1 MILSLNQTNKRLK
14 RKQIDKVTLLPINDP
29 PKPSK
34 HPTLPTYN
42 REVPNATEPTAAQT
56 VSPTGGSTQPGP
68 ATITGVTFSP
78 ESPTKISPISSPKST
93 SPQHGSRI
101 PEFSSS
107 DDEIVPPYK
116 PTVRLPTSPDKPDI
130 NSISN
135 KLNSEAI
142 ERQQSET
149 KIEVQK
155 EDESQIENETSIVES
170 KNVQSTKSE
179 SHSKRTLTTRNQFI
193 NYEGCLFPMVIV
205 SIPDQMTIRKTHPT
219 LLQSSLL
226 TSDHNVQII
235 N

>member
-1 MILSLNQTNKRLK
+1 MMKSTGKSPT

-34 HPTLPTYN
+34 HPSLPTYN
-42 REVPNATEPTAAQT
+42 RELPNATESTQPI
-56 VSPTGGSTQPGP
+56 SPTGNSNQPAP

-93 SPQHGSRI
+93 SPQHGSRV

-116 PTVRLPTSPDKPDI
+116 PTVRLPTSPDKPET
-130 NSISN
+130 NSISK

-155 EDESQIENETSIVES
+155 EDESQIENETSVVES

-179 SHSKRTLTTRNQFI
+179 SHSKRTLTTRNQFR
-193 NYEGCLFPMVIV
+193 LSPH
-205 SIPDQMTIRKTHPT
+205 R
-219 LLQSSLL
+219 
-226 TSDHNVQII
+226 
-235 N
+235 

>member
-1 MILSLNQTNKRLK
+1 MVNLGDKSLK

-29 PKPSK
+29 PKSSK
-34 HPTLPTYN
+34 HPSLPTYN
-42 REVPNATEPTAAQT
+42 REVPNATEPSASQAI
-56 VSPTGGSTQPGP
+56 SPTGNSTRPGP

-78 ESPTKISPISSPKST
+78 ESPAKISPLSSPKST

-107 DDEIVPPYK
+107 DDEIIPPYK
-116 PTVRLPTSPDKPDI
+116 PTVRLPSSSDKPET
-130 NSISN
+130 NSTSK

-155 EDESQIENETSIVES
+155 EDESQIENETSIIES

-179 SHSKRTLTTRNQFI
+179 SHSKRTLTTRNQL
-193 NYEGCLFPMVIV
+193 CH
-205 SIPDQMTIRKTHPT
+205 IRWFNLSTHPNA
-219 LLQSSLL
+219 
-226 TSDHNVQII
+226 HANVKKWLFMFGSNEIGSGFSV
-235 N
+235 

>member
-1 MILSLNQTNKRLK
+1 MISNQNLNTASLGDKSFK

-34 HPTLPTYN
+34 HPSLPTYN
-42 REVPNATEPTAAQT
+42 REVPNATEPSASQSI
-56 VSPTGGSTQPGP
+56 SPTGNSTRPVQ

-78 ESPTKISPISSPKST
+78 ESPAKISPLSSPKST
-93 SPQHGSRI
+93 SPQNGSRI

-116 PTVRLPTSPDKPDI
+116 PTVRLPSNSDKPET
-130 NSISN
+130 NSTWN

-155 EDESQIENETSIVES
+155 EDENETSIIES

-179 SHSKRTLTTRNQFI
+179 SHSKRTLTTRNQL
-193 NYEGCLFPMVIV
+193 CLIHL
-205 SIPDQMTIRKTHPT
+205 R
-219 LLQSSLL
+219 
-226 TSDHNVQII
+226 
-235 N
+235 

>member
-1 MILSLNQTNKRLK
+1 MNLGEKSLK

-34 HPTLPTYN
+34 HPSLPTYN
-42 REVPNATEPTAAQT
+42 REVPNETEPKSAQSI
-56 VSPTGGSTQPGP
+56 SPTGNFTRPGP

-78 ESPTKISPISSPKST
+78 ESPAKISPVSSPKST

-107 DDEIVPPYK
+107 DDEIIPPYK
-116 PTVRLPTSPDKPDI
+116 PTVRLPSSSDKPET
-130 NSISN
+130 NSTS
-135 KLNSEAI
+135 KKSNSEAI

-155 EDESQIENETSIVES
+155 EDESQIENETSIIES

-179 SHSKRTLTTRNQFI
+179 SHSKRTLTTRNELCDI
-193 NYEGCLFPMVIV
+193 TYVLY
-205 SIPDQMTIRKTHPT
+205 
-219 LLQSSLL
+219 
-226 TSDHNVQII
+226 TS
-235 N
+235 

>member
-1 MILSLNQTNKRLK
+1 MKSTGKSPL

-34 HPTLPTYN
+34 HPSLPTYN
-42 REVPNATEPTAAQT
+42 RELPNATESTQPI
-56 VSPTGGSTQPGP
+56 SPTGNSSQPAP

-93 SPQHGSRI
+93 SPQHGSRV

-107 DDEIVPPYK
+107 DDEIIPPYK
-116 PTVRLPTSPDKPDI
+116 PTVRLPTSPDKPET
-130 NSISN
+130 NSISK

-155 EDESQIENETSIVES
+155 EDESQIENETSVVES

-179 SHSKRTLTTRNQFI
+179 SHSKRTLTTRNQFR
-193 NYEGCLFPMVIV
+193 LSPH
-205 SIPDQMTIRKTHPT
+205 R
-219 LLQSSLL
+219 
-226 TSDHNVQII
+226 
-235 N
+235 

>member
-1 MILSLNQTNKRLK
+1 MKSTGKSPL

-34 HPTLPTYN
+34 HPSLPTYN
-42 REVPNATEPTAAQT
+42 RELPNATESTQPI
-56 VSPTGGSTQPGP
+56 SPTGNSNQPAP

-93 SPQHGSRI
+93 SPQHGSRV

-116 PTVRLPTSPDKPDI
+116 PTVRLPTSPDKPET
-130 NSISN
+130 NSISK

-155 EDESQIENETSIVES
+155 EDESQIENETSVVES

-179 SHSKRTLTTRNQFI
+179 SHSKRTLTTRNQFR
-193 NYEGCLFPMVIV
+193 LSPH
-205 SIPDQMTIRKTHPT
+205 R
-219 LLQSSLL
+219 
-226 TSDHNVQII
+226 
-235 N
+235 

>member
-1 MILSLNQTNKRLK
+1 MIKSTGKSPT

-34 HPTLPTYN
+34 HPSLPTYN
-42 REVPNATEPTAAQT
+42 RELPNATESTQPI
-56 VSPTGGSTQPGP
+56 SPTGNSNQPAP

-93 SPQHGSRI
+93 SPQHGSRV

-116 PTVRLPTSPDKPDI
+116 PTVRLPTSPDKPET
-130 NSISN
+130 NSISK

-155 EDESQIENETSIVES
+155 EDESQIENETSVVES

-179 SHSKRTLTTRNQFI
+179 SHSKRTLTTRNQFR
-193 NYEGCLFPMVIV
+193 LSPH
-205 SIPDQMTIRKTHPT
+205 R
-219 LLQSSLL
+219 
-226 TSDHNVQII
+226 
-235 N
+235 